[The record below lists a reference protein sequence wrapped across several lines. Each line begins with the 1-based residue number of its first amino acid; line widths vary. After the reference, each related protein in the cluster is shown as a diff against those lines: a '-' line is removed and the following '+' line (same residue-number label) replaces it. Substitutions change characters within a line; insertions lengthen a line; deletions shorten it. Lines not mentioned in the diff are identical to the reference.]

1 MEEGGG
7 KRAEDPSVK
16 RFEISS
22 QDMSSET
29 KVDGSIGGETSGSLD
44 LDLLLFLF
52 LWKLGSSWRRVDP
65 GSVSCSS
72 IGGRGSSLSQG
83 TC

>member
-1 MEEGGG
+1 LEEGAG

-29 KVDGSIGGETSGSLD
+29 KVDGSIRGETSGSLD
-44 LDLLLFLF
+44 LDLPFF
-52 LWKLGSSWRRVDP
+52 FFF
-65 GSVSCSS
+65 
-72 IGGRGSSLSQG
+72 SLEARK
-83 TC
+83 